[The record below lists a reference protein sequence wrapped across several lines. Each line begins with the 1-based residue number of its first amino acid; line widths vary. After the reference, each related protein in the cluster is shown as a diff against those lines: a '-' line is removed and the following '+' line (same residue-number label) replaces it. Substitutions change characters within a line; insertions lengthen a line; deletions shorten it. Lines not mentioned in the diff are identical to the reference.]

1 MYILIFIAS
10 IYLGWNLFYTINE
23 NISIDIF
30 GYISFYALIISFI
43 YKVYESHIEN
53 HRYRPYIKNTFGD
66 SLKYYEKLN
75 FSKINLG
82 SKFSKIFFI
91 IILSLFVYNDHVNA
105 ISLQRITLTSIIM
118 LILFYLLVKED
129 LNEEEVDELFS
140 RKYTLLCNIIG
151 NKKILFGKYVNLKFK
166 EIPNDY
172 IAWIA
177 SPKYKREFW
186 YLRVSPRMRKNFYI
200 AKNYSNLLNNQI

>member
-1 MYILIFIAS
+1 MYILIFISS

-30 GYISFYALIISFI
+30 GYIAFYTLIISFI
-43 YKVYESHIEN
+43 YQVYESHIEN

-82 SKFSKIFFI
+82 SRFSKLFFI

-105 ISLQRITLTSIIM
+105 ISLQRITLTSVIM

-140 RKYTLLCNIIG
+140 KKYKILTNIIN
-151 NKKILFGKYVNLKFK
+151 NKKILFGQFKNLKF
-166 EIPNDY
+166 EDIPSWY
-172 IAWIA
+172 ISWIA
-177 SPKYKREFW
+177 GPKYKKENW
-186 YLRVSPRMRKNFYI
+186 YSNVTPEMRKNFYI
-200 AKNYSNLLNNQI
+200 AKNYSNLLNNQV